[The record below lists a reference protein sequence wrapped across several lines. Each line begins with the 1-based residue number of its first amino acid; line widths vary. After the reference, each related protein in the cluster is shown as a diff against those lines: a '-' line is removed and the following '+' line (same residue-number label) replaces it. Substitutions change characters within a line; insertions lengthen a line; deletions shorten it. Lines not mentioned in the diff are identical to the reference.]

1 VLPPSQPLR
10 RTGGLATALVA
21 LLAAQIAL
29 IVAEI
34 VARYV
39 QADILRDLQA
49 SGTVM
54 QQTLAR
60 ADGWVSGT
68 VAVDGLVFVAAVV
81 VWCIWQHHAQA
92 NAIELSGGGLRFT
105 PGWAVG
111 WWFIPIANLW
121 KPFQAVRELWKASHG
136 GGWQTVATWALLG
149 WWWATWI
156 AGSLNVQLG
165 SNTQFGI
172 LFGSSTSLEQLSVSA
187 AISEDRWRALWLAF
201 RLVAAALAIV
211 IVRSVE
217 RLQQSAAAA
226 NLPAPPAEVGAASP
240 AEVAVTPAMPDGGTP
255 LPPPPPTRPTVDDT
269 ISPGERMLIIGVVI
283 GAVALTVAGQ
293 VWVGGT
299 RTGSAGAAPSASAGP
314 ASPSSPEGGNTY
326 EQHGVRFTYPADW
339 TEGPTSTS
347 GSVGA
352 PPDWTDGFSPPGGTG
367 FDIVIVSA
375 YTLQGNAGSLKPAKQ
390 QALVKNLTNSLLS
403 SLQGSLRK
411 GVTPVAIG
419 SSNGYHA
426 LMSVTL
432 QGVPIAVDFNVL
444 FQGSHEYT
452 IVCQSTVSARADVAA
467 GCGQIRDTFEVTG

>member
-1 VLPPSQPLR
+1 MLPPSQPLR
-10 RTGGLATALVA
+10 RTGGLATAVVA

-29 IVAEI
+29 IAAEI

-49 SGTVM
+49 NGAVT
-54 QQTLAR
+54 QHTLDR

-68 VAVDGLVFVAAVV
+68 GAVDGLVFVAAVV
-81 VWCIWQHHAQA
+81 VWCIWQHHAQQ
-92 NAIELSGGGLRFT
+92 NAIVLSGGGLRFT

-121 KPFQAVRELWKASHG
+121 KPFQTVRELWKASHG
-136 GGWQTVATWALLG
+136 GGWQTVATWSLLG

-156 AGSLNVQLG
+156 AGLLNVQLG
-165 SNTQFGI
+165 SNTQVGI

-217 RLQQSAAAA
+217 RLQRAAAVA
-226 NLPAPPAEVGAASP
+226 SVQPAPPAAVVAAR
-240 AEVAVTPAMPDGGTP
+240 AMPDGGTP
-255 LPPPPPTRPTVDDT
+255 LPPPPPTRPAVHDATT
-269 ISPGERMLIIGVVI
+269 PGERMLVIGVVI
-283 GAVALTVAGQ
+283 GAVALTIGGQ
-293 VWVGGT
+293 LWVGGT
-299 RTGSAGAAPSASAGP
+299 RSGASASGTAP
-314 ASPSSPEGGNTY
+314 PTSASTPTPTSDGTTY

-352 PPDWTDGFSPPGGTG
+352 PPEWTDGFSAPGATG
-367 FDIVIVSA
+367 YDIVIVSA
-375 YTLQGNAGSLKPAKQ
+375 YSLQGDVGSLKSSKQ
-390 QALVKNLTNSLLS
+390 KVLVKHLTNSLLS
-403 SLQGSLRK
+403 SLHGSLTT
-411 GVTPVAIG
+411 GVTPIAIG
-419 SSNGYHA
+419 PEKGYHSV
-426 LMSVTL
+426 MSVTL
-432 QGVPIAVDFNVL
+432 QDVPIAVDFNVL
-444 FQGSHEYT
+444 FHGKQEFT
-452 IVCQSTVSARADVAA
+452 IVCQSTASAHDTVAA